1 MNKNLLIKSLLL
13 SFLLS
18 TTASHSNSASDKF
31 IPFLKIV
38 AITGLGN
45 LAIEKLTT
53 SMAIQA
59 SKDFFEKKSK
69 KEIED
74 MEKYMKNLKTNK
86 GKKDPF
92 KLYKEFGPKF
102 TCGLI
107 LYYMLP
113 IALAQAVTSKVELE
127 KKLSVLG
134 SGLGFVLGKTAGIL
148 LYQQKYLSKTFVTS
162 MPVTTIAVLAATL
175 ANVGVKMGTL
185 AAIMVFSTDV
195 ILRNK

>member
-53 SMAIQA
+53 SMAIQVF
-59 SKDFFEKKSK
+59 KDFCEKKSK

-74 MEKYMKNLKTNK
+74 MRKYMKNTKTNK
-86 GKKDPF
+86 GTKNPF
-92 KLYKEFGPKF
+92 KLYKELGLKF
-102 TCGLI
+102 SCATI

-113 IALAQAVTSKVELE
+113 IVLAQAVISKVELE

-195 ILRNK
+195 ILKNQ

>member
-53 SMAIQA
+53 SMAIQVF
-59 SKDFFEKKSK
+59 KDFCEKKSK

-74 MEKYMKNLKTNK
+74 MRKYMKNTKTNK
-86 GKKDPF
+86 GTKNPF
-92 KLYKEFGPKF
+92 KLYKELGLKF
-102 TCGLI
+102 SCATI

-113 IALAQAVTSKVELE
+113 IVLAQAVISKVELE

-185 AAIMVFSTDV
+185 AAIIVFSTDV
-195 ILRNK
+195 ILKNQ